1 MEIELAGLVTD
12 EGLGEERGCRASWGS
27 FEPGQLGECDV

>member
-12 EGLGEERGCRASWGS
+12 EGLGEERGCRASWG
-27 FEPGQLGECDV
+27 GLRARATRRV